1 MNTAYLIYL
10 ILGVIF
16 FGLTCFVYGKSKTWA
31 DRIRFT
37 LIPVSITISIL
48 FVYYIMASWSY
59 YISGDTLK
67 TIQFKTIY
75 HLPFAVV
82 FIIEYL
88 LISSIVI
95 SFAAWKKGG
104 YSKLKEI
111 KNGGILRALLGGL
124 LLALLGA
131 LLGGLLLA
139 FLEGF
144 LVGFLVGLLRGFL
157 GILLAGLLLEL
168 LGEFPVGLLLE
179 FKKDKKTKNNQR

>member
-59 YISGDTLK
+59 YISSTPK
-67 TIQFKTIY
+67 SMQFKTIY
-75 HLPFAVV
+75 HLPFIFV

-88 LISSIVI
+88 LISSIAV

-104 YSKLKEI
+104 YSKLMKI
-111 KNGGILRALLGGL
+111 KDEGLLYGVLVGLLICFFIGFLLGLFGEILIGL
-124 LLALLGA
+124 
-131 LLGGLLLA
+131 
-139 FLEGF
+139 
-144 LVGFLVGLLRGFL
+144 LVGFLLGLVIAFLIGFST
-157 GILLAGLLLEL
+157 
-168 LGEFPVGLLLE
+168 E
-179 FKKDKKTKNNQR
+179 FKTEFKEEK

>member
-59 YISGDTLK
+59 YISSTPK
-67 TIQFKTIY
+67 SMQFKTIY
-75 HLPFAVV
+75 HLPFIFV

-88 LISSIVI
+88 LISSIAV

-124 LLALLGA
+124 LLALLGG

-139 FLEGF
+139 LLEGF